1 MSNKTI
7 SINPNLF
14 SLGGSKTKK
23 NREKKQKP
31 TIVPLI
37 SPNVL
42 KNKLL
47 KRIKEHKHRETEN
60 LGGSKKLHETI
71 HDSGKEDFS
80 PNTSANNINTRNDSD
95 IDNFTDEFS
104 NSLDY
109 LQTLSKQKRV
119 NDERVNFEKKKRQ
132 RELER
137 NTTIKNYQS
146 LQNSPYVNIELPEEL
161 SQPLIRVNTEHFTP
175 GAETMV
181 LNPYKNDHVPYGV
194 LKGGQKPTYR
204 DWNKTQRNNVV
215 TNPQAALTI
224 QGINNNTTIQS
235 ERENRLHNLREK
247 LKLKQLEETIQKNED
262 IMMTQNL
269 IQKPNYLQNTD
280 ISVDAVNSIARES
293 QIQPS
298 QIQPSQ
304 IQPSQIQ
311 PSQIQPSNEEN
322 IIAIKKINK
331 KTIKRKYTLGKSKI
345 KKTVGILVKDRGTR
359 KLVLHAQKDLK
370 RKQIND
376 IKTYLREH
384 NLIKVG
390 SNAPND
396 VLRKMYESAMLAGE
410 ITNSNA
416 ETLLHNFSKS
426 DKEL

>member
-31 TIVPLI
+31 SIVPLI

-60 LGGSKKLHETI
+60 LGGSKKMHETI
-71 HDSGKEDFS
+71 NDGGKEEFT
-80 PNTSANNINTRNDSD
+80 PATFTNPHNDSN
-95 IDNFTDEFS
+95 IDNFTDDFS

-119 NDERVNFEKKKRQ
+119 NDEKINFENRKRQ
-132 RELER
+132 KGLER
-137 NTTIKNYQS
+137 NTTIKNYQA
-146 LQNSPYVNIELPEEL
+146 LHNSPQVNIELPEEL
-161 SQPLIRVNTEHFTP
+161 GEPLIRVNTEHFTP
-175 GAETMV
+175 GTESMV
-181 LNPYKNDHVPYGV
+181 LKPYKNDYVPYGV
-194 LKGGQKPTYR
+194 LKGGSKPTYR

-215 TNPQAALTI
+215 TNPHAALTI
-224 QGINNNTTIQS
+224 QGNNSTTIQF
-235 ERENRLHNLREK
+235 ERENRLHSLREK
-247 LKLKQLEETIQKNED
+247 LKRKQLEETIQKNED
-262 IMMTQNL
+262 IMITQNL
-269 IQKPNYLQNTD
+269 IQKPSYLQTAE
-280 ISVDAVNSIARES
+280 ISVDALNSSATES
-293 QIQPS
+293 LVPSSWSQLQPS
-298 QIQPSQ
+298 H
-304 IQPSQIQ
+304 
-311 PSQIQPSNEEN
+311 EEN

-345 KKTVGILVKDRGTR
+345 KKTVGILVKDRRTR
-359 KLVLHAQKDLK
+359 KLVLNAQKDLK

-384 NLIKVG
+384 NLIKIG

>member
-31 TIVPLI
+31 HIVPLI

-60 LGGSKKLHETI
+60 LGGSKKKYDTMGENGVLETR
-71 HDSGKEDFS
+71 E
-80 PNTSANNINTRNDSD
+80 NTSHIMNNNNSD
-95 IDNFTDEFS
+95 NDNFTDEFS
-104 NSLDY
+104 NSLKY
-109 LQTLSKQKRV
+109 LQTLSREKRM
-119 NDERVNFEKKKRQ
+119 NDEKINFENKRQ
-132 RELER
+132 KETQR
-137 NTTIKNYQS
+137 NTTIKNYQV
-146 LQNSPYVNIELPEEL
+146 LHNSPQVNIELPEEL
-161 SQPLIRVNTEHFTP
+161 SEPLIKVNTESFRP
-175 GAETMV
+175 GTENMI
-181 LNPYKNDHVPYGV
+181 LNTYKNDNVPYGI

-204 DWNKTQRNNVV
+204 VWNKTQRNNV
-215 TNPQAALTI
+215 LTI
-224 QGINNNTTIQS
+224 PPASLNIQSKNNNILF

-247 LKLKQLEETIQKNED
+247 LKQKQLEETIQKSEN
-262 IMMTQNL
+262 IIMTQNL
-269 IQKPNYLQNTD
+269 IQNPDYLQKKENNVENRED
-280 ISVDAVNSIARES
+280 ISNISSPIVTEQRFKEEMN
-293 QIQPS
+293 
-298 QIQPSQ
+298 
-304 IQPSQIQ
+304 
-311 PSQIQPSNEEN
+311 SNEEN

-331 KTIKRKYTLGKSKI
+331 KTIKRKYTLGKSNI
-345 KKTVGILVKDRGTR
+345 KKTVAVLVKNRGTR
-359 KLVLHAQKDLK
+359 KLVLNAQKDLK

-384 NLIKVG
+384 NLIKIG

-396 VLRKMYESAMLAGE
+396 VLRKMYESAMLSGE
-410 ITNSNA
+410 ITNNNA